1 MPIFFSSKGST
12 VLIKIMTKKLGS
24 LYSFL
29 RWSCRKCAPNAFS
42 PIFERGLGRVS
53 KLNVCHR
60 GKEVLKNPFFQNLHR
75 DITFRTRCDK
85 ESTSLKIKVSK
96 HKLNIH
102 YQLLSRFFVRKS
114 NSATRVLLTLCTF
127 PTH

>member
-12 VLIKIMTKKLGS
+12 VRIKIMKYKMGVTVLVFAVELQKV
-24 LYSFL
+24 
-29 RWSCRKCAPNAFS
+29 RANAFS

-60 GKEVLKNPFFQNLHR
+60 GKKVLKSPFFQNLHR
-75 DITFRTRCDK
+75 DITFRTQCDK
-85 ESTSLKIKVSK
+85 ESASLKIKVSK

-102 YQLLSRFFVRKS
+102 YRGSL
-114 NSATRVLLTLCTF
+114 
-127 PTH
+127 